1 MADRTYK
8 LVELV
13 GTSKES
19 VSDAIDGAIR
29 SASASLDHVEWFDVD
44 SIRGHVEEGGVAH
57 YQVVVRVGFRVSD

>member
-57 YQVVVRVGFRVSD
+57 YQVVVRVGFRVKD